1 VYIHIPKCGGI
12 AVTRSYIAQYFIKD
26 KKNHLVH
33 RSWKGGVTAEYI
45 REGKK
50 ERTKGV
56 HYNNIHATYDQIA
69 IQYPDYKYFTVI
81 RNPIDRWESLYRHGC
96 DNNFIVDWDIV
107 TWTKSAISSL
117 QNGAYWGTAQ
127 NLDYFEKAHFRLG
140 NLEVLYL
147 PAWTYYREPEVEDEE
162 DKLQQVTAM
171 EQLLSKTAVQA
182 EEDKVSGVQKG
193 VLPKEIE
200 TKLKE
205 IKVPESLLAP
215 DNTEEV

>member
-1 VYIHIPKCGGI
+1 MKPK
-12 AVTRSYIAQYFIKD
+12 Q
-26 KKNHLVH
+26 
-33 RSWKGGVTAEYI
+33 
-45 REGKK
+45 
-50 ERTKGV
+50 
-56 HYNNIHATYDQIA
+56 YDQEGLEFLGQMQRPIPGQSLTNSPDSPYPWEQPPEFTETQPA
-69 IQYPDYKYFTVI
+69 I
-81 RNPIDRWESLYRHGC
+81 ESLYVSLTE
-96 DNNFIVDWDIV
+96 DDAYEAIVDLIDADNTI
-107 TWTKSAISSL
+107 AD
-117 QNGAYWGTAQ
+117 AAQ
-127 NLDYFEKAHFRLG
+127 V
-140 NLEVLYL
+140 VLYAGFEEGL
-147 PAWTYYREPEVEDEE
+147 WNPDLMTLLIEPTMYLIMGLVERAGRLEYKIDREPEVEDEE

>member
-1 VYIHIPKCGGI
+1 MMEQK
-12 AVTRSYIAQYFIKD
+12 Q
-26 KKNHLVH
+26 
-33 RSWKGGVTAEYI
+33 
-45 REGKK
+45 
-50 ERTKGV
+50 
-56 HYNNIHATYDQIA
+56 YDQEGLEFLGQMQRPIPGQSLTNSPDSPYPWEQPPEFTEIQPA
-69 IQYPDYKYFTVI
+69 I
-81 RNPIDRWESLYRHGC
+81 ESLYVSLTE
-96 DNNFIVDWDIV
+96 DDAYEAIVDLIDADN
-107 TWTKSAISSL
+107 TISD
-117 QNGAYWGTAQ
+117 AAQ
-127 NLDYFEKAHFRLG
+127 I
-140 NLEVLYL
+140 VLYAGFEEGL
-147 PAWTYYREPEVEDEE
+147 WNPDLMTLLIEPTMYLIMGLVERAGRLEYKIDREPEVEDEE

>member
-1 VYIHIPKCGGI
+1 MEQK
-12 AVTRSYIAQYFIKD
+12 Q
-26 KKNHLVH
+26 
-33 RSWKGGVTAEYI
+33 
-45 REGKK
+45 
-50 ERTKGV
+50 
-56 HYNNIHATYDQIA
+56 YDQEGLEFLGQMQRPIPGQSLTNSPDSPYPWEQPPEFTEIQPA
-69 IQYPDYKYFTVI
+69 I
-81 RNPIDRWESLYRHGC
+81 ESLYVSLTE
-96 DNNFIVDWDIV
+96 DDAYEAIVDLIDADNTI
-107 TWTKSAISSL
+107 AD
-117 QNGAYWGTAQ
+117 AAQ
-127 NLDYFEKAHFRLG
+127 V
-140 NLEVLYL
+140 VLYAGFEEGL
-147 PAWTYYREPEVEDEE
+147 WNPDLMTLLIEPTMYLIMGLVERAGRLEYKIDREPEVEDEE

>member
-1 VYIHIPKCGGI
+1 MMKPK
-12 AVTRSYIAQYFIKD
+12 Q
-26 KKNHLVH
+26 
-33 RSWKGGVTAEYI
+33 
-45 REGKK
+45 
-50 ERTKGV
+50 
-56 HYNNIHATYDQIA
+56 YDQEGLEFLGQMQRPIPGQSLTNSPDSPYPWEQPPEFTETQPA
-69 IQYPDYKYFTVI
+69 I
-81 RNPIDRWESLYRHGC
+81 ESLYVSLTE
-96 DNNFIVDWDIV
+96 DDAYEAIVDLIDADNTI
-107 TWTKSAISSL
+107 AD
-117 QNGAYWGTAQ
+117 AAQ
-127 NLDYFEKAHFRLG
+127 V
-140 NLEVLYL
+140 VLYAGFEEGL
-147 PAWTYYREPEVEDEE
+147 WNPDLMTLLIEPTMYLIMGLVERAGRLEYKIDREPEVEDEE